1 MTRTKKIAIICK
13 MNIKNTCPF
22 FKICGGCLYQD
33 MPEEDYIQKKENFI
47 RRAFQDYGLQ
57 ISLEPILSVP
67 LYSRRRAC
75 FAYEK
80 GKLGYNALKSHKIV
94 EITDCLLLKQT
105 ITSFLPTLRSWIKTL
120 GGIGDVFILDTPY
133 GLDIHIKPKKTE
145 PLSLT
150 KRETLAQMG
159 NNEQIVRLIY
169 NQEPIVSKA
178 HLPIWPDAF
187 LQPSQEGE
195 DLLVRLMLSYIKD
208 EKKAVDLFCGSGTFT
223 NPLLKKGIK
232 VTGYDC
238 ATDSVNLLG
247 QNGVV
252 RDLFR
257 SPLLP
262 EELKGLDLVVLD
274 PPRSGARLQTEQIAQ
289 TSIPKIIMI
298 SCNPQTAVR
307 DIKILIDNGWHLKQ
321 VTPVDQF
328 KWSNHI
334 ELVCLLER

>member
-13 MNIKNTCPF
+13 MNTKNTCPF

-33 MPEEDYIQKKENFI
+33 ISEEDYIYKKENFI
-47 RRAFQDYGLQ
+47 RRSFQDYGLQ
-57 ISLEPILSVP
+57 ISLNPILSVP

-80 GKLGYNALKSHKIV
+80 GKLGYNAFKSHKII
-94 EITDCLLLKQT
+94 EITDCLLLKST
-105 ITSFLPTLRSWIKTL
+105 ITSFLPTLRSWIKRL
-120 GGIGDVFILDTPY
+120 GGSGDVFVLNTTY
-133 GLDIHIKPKKTE
+133 GLDIHIKPKQNE
-145 PLSLT
+145 SLSLL
-150 KRETLAQMG
+150 KRETLAEMG
-159 NNEQIVRLIY
+159 NNEQVVRLIY
-169 NQEPIVSKA
+169 NHEPIVSKV

-195 DLLVRLMLSYIKD
+195 DILVDLMLSYIKN

-223 NPLLKKGIK
+223 NPLLSRGIK
-232 VTGYDC
+232 VIGYDC
-238 ATDSVNLLG
+238 AVDSVSLLG
-247 QNGVV
+247 ANGIV

-257 SPLLP
+257 SPLLA
-262 EELKGLDLVVLD
+262 EELNGLDLIVID

-289 TSIPKIIMI
+289 TSVPKIIMI

-307 DIKILIDNGWHLKQ
+307 DIKILIDSGWELKQ

-334 ELVCLLER
+334 ELVCLLEK